1 MVRVRSWWP
10 DMTEAAAWVV
20 RAIVVSSLRIEADA
34 ARKPLGAAAAPAHRP
49 NGPSADARRSVVT
62 RIAVCVVAV
71 LMADRTPCW

>member
-34 ARKPLGAAAAPAHRP
+34 ARKPLGAPQHLRTVRTDRRP
-49 NGPSADARRSVVT
+49 MRGVLSSRGSRSALSPS
-62 RIAVCVVAV
+62 
-71 LMADRTPCW
+71 